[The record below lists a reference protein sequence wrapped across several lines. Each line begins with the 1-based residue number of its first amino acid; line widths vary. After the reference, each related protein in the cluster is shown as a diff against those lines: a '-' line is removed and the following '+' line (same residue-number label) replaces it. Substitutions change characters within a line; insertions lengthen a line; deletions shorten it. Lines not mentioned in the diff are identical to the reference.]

1 MPACNTRPK
10 PRQKNISGKITVQL
24 TIDPQGVPQNVA
36 VVQGLGAGC
45 DEEALRVMHA
55 ARFTNTSGQDHEIR
69 MRLPFPYVAAAGK

>member
-1 MPACNTRPK
+1 M
-10 PRQKNISGKITVQL
+10 QL